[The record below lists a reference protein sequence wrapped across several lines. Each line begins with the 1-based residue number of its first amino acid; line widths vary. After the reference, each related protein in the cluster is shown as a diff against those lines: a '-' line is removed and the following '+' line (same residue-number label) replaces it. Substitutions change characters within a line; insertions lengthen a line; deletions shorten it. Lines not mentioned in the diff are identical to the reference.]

1 MSMQIEAFAD
11 RELAS
16 AATAE
21 LLAQALATALEQQ
34 QTATLVVSGGS
45 TPQRSFQHLAQQP
58 LDWQRVQVTLS
69 DERCVPR
76 DHADSN
82 ERMVREHLL
91 TARAAA
97 AEFLPLNKVTPATF
111 AAVLLGMGTD
121 GHFASLFPD
130 ADNLARGLDLQNP
143 DPTIAINTAASPYP
157 RLSLTLARLLRTDCL
172 CLLAFGA
179 DKRTILE
186 NPDNTPVAHL
196 LRHETTHTA
205 ARNHAPCRVLWA
217 A

>member
-1 MSMQIEAFAD
+1 MSNHIESFAD

-16 AATAE
+16 VATAE
-21 LLAQALATALEQQ
+21 LLAQALTTVLEQQ
-34 QTATLVVSGGS
+34 DTATLVVSGGS
-45 TPQRSFQHLAQQP
+45 TPERCFHHLAQQA
-58 LDWQRVQVTLS
+58 LDWQRVHITLS
-69 DERCVPR
+69 DERCVPS

-82 ERMVREHLL
+82 ERMLREHLL

-97 AEFLPLNKVTPATF
+97 ARFLPPNKVTPAPF

-130 ADNLARGLDLQNP
+130 ADNLAQGLDLHNP
-143 DPTIAINTAASPYP
+143 DPTIEINTAASPYP

-172 CLLAFGA
+172 CLLAFGG
-179 DKRTILE
+179 DKRAILE
-186 NPDNTPVAHL
+186 HPDNTPVAHL
-196 LRHETTHTA
+196 LRHQPTHTA
-205 ARNHAPCRVLWA
+205 AQSPATCRVLWA